1 MKERKERVEDA
12 VHALRAALEG
22 GIVPGG
28 ETVYL
33 RALEKLPTTGY
44 GNLILRQAL
53 ERPFNKLLEN
63 AGLNPGQYKER
74 IMASKNNGFGVD
86 VTKSQVVDMFASGIV
101 DPKKVVVQAL
111 KNALSVAIQI
121 ICMDVV
127 ITPNME
133 EVKSKMQ

>member
-1 MKERKERVEDA
+1 
-12 VHALRAALEG
+12 
-22 GIVPGG
+22 
-28 ETVYL
+28 
-33 RALEKLPTTGY
+33 
-44 GNLILRQAL
+44 
-53 ERPFNKLLEN
+53 
-63 AGLNPGQYKER
+63 
-74 IMASKNNGFGVD
+74 MASKNNGFGVD